1 MRSSELILIL
11 EVALPAFGILVSL
24 TLARPSPICIVNMLL
39 SGCFGAGLV
48 HYASQRKLQD
58 ALARAGREKG
68 RSSPAEEGSS
78 ILART
83 DLGETDY
90 DHRLGYEQALATGHA
105 PGAIRPAGPQDA
117 PVAPPYAV
125 PQAASYPGPILDL
138 LAEELQNLGLSLR
151 GVIEGNSRLA
161 EQAGEITHLVTE
173 INSTLDQLSSGTGK
187 QAARYVEIAELA
199 GKMAEATS
207 SVSVH
212 TESMAASADQTLSA
226 ARLGAQAV
234 SRTVEEMKAIR
245 ERVLANADLI
255 EELGRRSTQIGEIV
269 AVIGEI
275 ADQTNLLA
283 LNAAIEAA
291 RAGEQGRGFAVVA
304 TEVRRLAEKSNR
316 AAKDI
321 ALLINDIA
329 AKTAEAVAAMG
340 KSTDQVE
347 AGVVQAEGAGRA
359 LKEIDRV
366 VEHSTTQIRQISRN
380 AAENAKRIEDLVNSI
395 EEVTE
400 ITQQNSDSMTQLAE
414 ADWFSIAIR
423 TFDTD
428 AQAAL
433 EQAQRSG
440 QVLEELCRFVEKTS
454 AKSKTPEPRNTNSC
468 TM

>member
-1 MRSSELILIL
+1 MRSNELVLIL

-24 TLARPSPICIVNMLL
+24 TLARPSPVCAVNMLL
-39 SGCFGAGLV
+39 AGGFGAGLV
-48 HYASQRKLQD
+48 HYVYQRKIQD
-58 ALARAGREKG
+58 TLARAGRERG
-68 RSSPAEEGSS
+68 RSGPAGKGASS
-78 ILART
+78 ILAKT
-83 DLGETDY
+83 VLGETDY
-90 DHRLGYEQALATGHA
+90 DHE
-105 PGAIRPAGPQDA
+105 P
-117 PVAPPYAV
+117 
-125 PQAASYPGPILDL
+125 AASREPSHSPGSPVSAQNEACESVLDL
-138 LAEELQNLGLSLR
+138 VNEELQNLDLSL
-151 GVIEGNSRLA
+151 VSVVEGNGKLV
-161 EQAGEITHLVTE
+161 EQAGEIVHLVTE

-245 ERVLANADLI
+245 ERVLTNADLI
-255 EELGRRSTQIGEIV
+255 EALGERSTQIGEIV

-329 AKTAEAVAAMG
+329 AKTSEAVVAMG

-347 AGVVQAEGAGRA
+347 SGVVQAEGAGRA

-400 ITQQNSDSMTQLAE
+400 ITQQNSDSMAQLAE

-428 AQAAL
+428 AQVAL
-433 EQAQRSG
+433 EQAQRAG
-440 QVLEELCRFVEKTS
+440 RILEELCRFIEKTS
-454 AKSKTPEPRNTNSC
+454 AKNS
-468 TM
+468 TLKAP

>member
-1 MRSSELILIL
+1 MRSNELVLIL

-24 TLARPSPICIVNMLL
+24 TLARPSPVCAVNMLL
-39 SGCFGAGLV
+39 AGGFGAGLV
-48 HYASQRKLQD
+48 HYVYQRKIQD
-58 ALARAGREKG
+58 TLARAGRERG
-68 RSSPAEEGSS
+68 RSGPAGKGASS
-78 ILART
+78 ILAKT
-83 DLGETDY
+83 VLGETDY
-90 DHRLGYEQALATGHA
+90 DHE
-105 PGAIRPAGPQDA
+105 P
-117 PVAPPYAV
+117 
-125 PQAASYPGPILDL
+125 AASREPSHSPGSPVSAQNEACESVLDL
-138 LAEELQNLGLSLR
+138 VNEELQNLDLSL
-151 GVIEGNSRLA
+151 VSVVEGNGKLV
-161 EQAGEITHLVTE
+161 EQAGEIVHLVTE

-245 ERVLANADLI
+245 ERVLTNADLI
-255 EELGRRSTQIGEIV
+255 EALGERSTQIGEIV

-329 AKTAEAVAAMG
+329 AKTSEAVVAMG

-347 AGVVQAEGAGRA
+347 SGVVQAEGAGRA

-400 ITQQNSDSMTQLAE
+400 ITQQNSDSMAQLAE

-428 AQAAL
+428 AQVAL
-433 EQAQRSG
+433 EQAQRAG
-440 QVLEELCRFVEKTS
+440 RILEELCRFTEKTS
-454 AKSKTPEPRNTNSC
+454 AKNS
-468 TM
+468 TLKAP

>member
-1 MRSSELILIL
+1 MRSNELVLIL

-24 TLARPSPICIVNMLL
+24 TLARPSPVCAVNMLL
-39 SGCFGAGLV
+39 AGGFGAGLV
-48 HYASQRKLQD
+48 HYVYQRKIQD
-58 ALARAGREKG
+58 TLARAGRERG
-68 RSSPAEEGSS
+68 RSGPAGKGASS
-78 ILART
+78 ILAKT
-83 DLGETDY
+83 VLGETDY
-90 DHRLGYEQALATGHA
+90 DHE
-105 PGAIRPAGPQDA
+105 P
-117 PVAPPYAV
+117 
-125 PQAASYPGPILDL
+125 AASREPSHSPGSPVSAQNEACESVLDL
-138 LAEELQNLGLSLR
+138 VNEELQNLDLSL
-151 GVIEGNSRLA
+151 VSVVEGNGKLV
-161 EQAGEITHLVTE
+161 EQAGEIVHLVTE

-245 ERVLANADLI
+245 ERVLTNADLI
-255 EELGRRSTQIGEIV
+255 EALGERSTQIGEIV

-329 AKTAEAVAAMG
+329 AKTSEAVVAMG

-400 ITQQNSDSMTQLAE
+400 ITQQNSDSMAQLAE

-428 AQAAL
+428 AQVAL
-433 EQAQRSG
+433 EQAQRAG
-440 QVLEELCRFVEKTS
+440 RILEELCRFIEKTS
-454 AKSKTPEPRNTNSC
+454 AKNS
-468 TM
+468 TLKAP